1 MSNFVGATNHVSAT
15 PSH

>member
-1 MSNFVGATNHVSAT
+1 MSNFVGATYHVSAT